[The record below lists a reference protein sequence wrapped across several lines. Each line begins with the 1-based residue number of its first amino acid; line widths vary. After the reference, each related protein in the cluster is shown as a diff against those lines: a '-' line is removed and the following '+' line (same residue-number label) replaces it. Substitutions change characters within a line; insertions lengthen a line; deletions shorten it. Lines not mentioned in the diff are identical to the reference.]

1 MVNIIKV
8 NINNIQRNIIK
19 KININKFIVMMVHVK
34 KIKNVDNQ
42 DVINLNQI
50 AVNLVGVNQ
59 ELNHMIRLIKY
70 KMIIIK
76 IHKVINKI
84 IIKLL
89 IINLKNI

>member
-1 MVNIIKV
+1 
-8 NINNIQRNIIK
+8 
-19 KININKFIVMMVHVK
+19 MMVHVK

-59 ELNHMIRLIKY
+59 ELNHMITLTKY
-70 KMIIIK
+70 KMIILK

>member
-1 MVNIIKV
+1 MHVHN
-8 NINNIQRNIIK
+8 

-50 AVNLVGVNQ
+50 AVNLAGVNQ
-59 ELNHMIRLIKY
+59 ELNHMITLIKY
-70 KMIIIK
+70 KMIILK

>member
-1 MVNIIKV
+1 
-8 NINNIQRNIIK
+8 
-19 KININKFIVMMVHVK
+19 MVHVK
-34 KIKNVDNQ
+34 KINNVDNQ

-59 ELNHMIRLIKY
+59 ELNHMIALIKY

>member
-1 MVNIIKV
+1 
-8 NINNIQRNIIK
+8 
-19 KININKFIVMMVHVK
+19 MMVHVK

-50 AVNLVGVNQ
+50 AVNLAGVNQ
-59 ELNHMIRLIKY
+59 ELNHMITLIKY
-70 KMIIIK
+70 KMIILK

>member
-1 MVNIIKV
+1 
-8 NINNIQRNIIK
+8 
-19 KININKFIVMMVHVK
+19 MMVHVK

-59 ELNHMIRLIKY
+59 ELNHMITLIKY
-70 KMIIIK
+70 KMIILK
-76 IHKVINKI
+76 ILKVINKM

>member
-1 MVNIIKV
+1 
-8 NINNIQRNIIK
+8 
-19 KININKFIVMMVHVK
+19 MMVHVK

-59 ELNHMIRLIKY
+59 ELNHMITLIKY
-70 KMIIIK
+70 KMIILK

>member
-1 MVNIIKV
+1 
-8 NINNIQRNIIK
+8 
-19 KININKFIVMMVHVK
+19 MMVHVK

-59 ELNHMIRLIKY
+59 ELNHMITLIKY

-76 IHKVINKI
+76 IHKVINKM

>member
-1 MVNIIKV
+1 
-8 NINNIQRNIIK
+8 
-19 KININKFIVMMVHVK
+19 MMVHVK

-59 ELNHMIRLIKY
+59 ELNHMITLIKY
-70 KMIIIK
+70 KMIILK
-76 IHKVINKI
+76 IHKVINKM